1 MMCLRSQALH
11 HINVTVNQ
19 LSAYGC
25 HEFAKKKKFLHICLN
40 GNWTTVI
47 TVNKYENLCEL
58 TIYSFVFVALFLG
71 QNYTG
76 K

>member
-1 MMCLRSQALH
+1 MVVSGLR
-11 HINVTVNQ
+11 
-19 LSAYGC
+19 
-25 HEFAKKKKFLHICLN
+25 KKIFLHIWLN

>member
-1 MMCLRSQALH
+1 MH
-11 HINVTVNQ
+11 HINVTVIQ
-19 LSAYGC
+19 LSADGC
-25 HEFAKKKKFLHICLN
+25 HEFAKIFLHIWHK

-47 TVNKYENLCEL
+47 TVNKYENLCKL
-58 TIYSFVFVALFLG
+58 PIYSFVFVALFLG

>member
-19 LSAYGC
+19 LSADGC
-25 HEFAKKKKFLHICLN
+25 QWFAKKIFLHIWLN

-71 QNYTG
+71 QNYMG